1 MHYVENC
8 ETYFKNLRCE
18 RVLYINRNI
27 EEKHNT
33 ENSLD
38 QGVVFLKRWEHIV
51 LIIPFPVESRRH
63 FNIYMTSTRHW
74 ERRIDVL

>member
-1 MHYVENC
+1 MVKEEVTFAMGSFLLALSCIMLKNG

-38 QGVVFLKRWEHIV
+38 QGVVFLKR
-51 LIIPFPVESRRH
+51 
-63 FNIYMTSTRHW
+63 
-74 ERRIDVL
+74 